1 MLLAKKKNKI
11 KISPREKVFDIA
23 NVIFMLVV
31 CFVTIYPIWYTVVLS
46 FNDGGD
52 ALKGGIFW
60 FPRIWSFD
68 NYRAVFKN
76 PGIVGAYT
84 VTIAR
89 TLIGTTT
96 NVFFTAMV
104 AYAFSKEWIYGRKVY
119 LAIGTFTMFFG
130 GGLIPF
136 FLVLK
141 QFQLLDT
148 FWVYII
154 PTMFNFFN
162 LLIFM
167 SFFRTIPASLEESAR
182 MDGANDFIIFLRI
195 IIPLSKPVL
204 ATIALFT
211 GVWHWND
218 YFFGVIFVNKTQL
231 QPIQTFLYKIIAEAG
246 SARMAIS
253 APIGLSKSNVTSNS
267 IKFATMVVTTLP
279 IVIVYPFL
287 QKYFVKGVMLG
298 AVKG

>member
-1 MLLAKKKNKI
+1 MKKNKI
-11 KISPREKVFDIA
+11 KLSRGERTFEIS

-31 CFVTIYPIWYTVVLS
+31 CFVTLYPIWYTVVLS
-46 FNDGGD
+46 FNDGGN

-60 FPRIWSFD
+60 WPRVFTTD
-68 NYRAVFKN
+68 NYKAVFRN
-76 PGIVGAYT
+76 SGIVSAYSITILRTFVGT
-84 VTIAR
+84 VI
-89 TLIGTTT
+89 

-104 AYAFSKEWIYGRKVY
+104 AYAFAKEHLFARKIYFTM
-119 LAIGTFTMFFG
+119 GTITMFFG

-136 FLVLK
+136 FLLLK
-141 QFQLLDT
+141 DLHLLDT

-167 SFFRTIPASLEESAR
+167 AFFREIPASLEESAM
-182 MDGANDFIIFLRI
+182 MDGANDFVVFIRI
-195 IIPLSKPVL
+195 ILPLSKPVL

-218 YFFGVIFVNKTQL
+218 YFFGVVYINKSSL
-231 QPIQTFLYKIIAEAG
+231 QPIQTYLYKIVAEAG
-246 SARMAIS
+246 SSRMAIS
-253 APIGLSKSNVTSNS
+253 NPVGVSKSNVTSNS
-267 IKFATMVVTTLP
+267 IKYATMVVTTLP
-279 IVIVYPFL
+279 IVLVYPFL

>member
-1 MLLAKKKNKI
+1 MKKKVSNKI
-11 KISPREKVFDIA
+11 KQSTGEKAFDVI
-23 NVIFMLVV
+23 NVLFMILV
-31 CFVTIYPIWYTVVLS
+31 CFVTIYPIWYTLVLS
-46 FNDGGD
+46 FNDGTD

-60 FPRIWSFD
+60 LPRKWTTD
-68 NYRAVFKN
+68 NYLAVFKN
-76 PGIVGAYT
+76 PGIITAYV
-84 VTIAR
+84 VTIGR

-104 AYAFSKEWIYGRKVY
+104 AYAFSKEWILGRKMY

-136 FLVLK
+136 FLILK
-141 QFQLLDT
+141 EFKLLDT

-154 PTMFNFFN
+154 PSMFNFFN

-167 SFFRTIPASLEESAR
+167 SFFRTIPASLEESAKI
-182 MDGANDFIIFLRI
+182 DGAHDFSIFIKI

-218 YFFGVIFVNKTQL
+218 YFYGVIFVNKTEL

>member
-1 MLLAKKKNKI
+1 MEKKISNKI
-11 KISPREKVFDIA
+11 RKSNGEKAFDLI
-23 NVIFMLVV
+23 NIIFMVLV
-31 CFVTIYPIWYTVVLS
+31 CFVTIYPIWYTIVLS
-46 FNDGGD
+46 FNDGTD

-60 FPRIWSFD
+60 LPRKWTTD
-68 NYRAVFKN
+68 NYLAVFKN
-76 PGIVGAYT
+76 PGIVTAYV
-84 VTIAR
+84 VTISR
-89 TLIGTTT
+89 TLIGTIT

-104 AYAFSKEWIYGRKVY
+104 AYAFSKEWILGRRFY
-119 LAIGTFTMFFG
+119 LAVGTFTMFFG

-141 QFQLLDT
+141 EFKLLDT

-167 SFFRTIPASLEESAR
+167 SFFRTIPASLEESAKI
-182 MDGANDFIIFLRI
+182 DGAHDFKIFLRI
-195 IIPLSKPVL
+195 VVPLSKPVL

-218 YFFGVIFVNKTQL
+218 YFFGVIFVNKTDL

>member
-1 MLLAKKKNKI
+1 MEKRVSNKI
-11 KISPREKVFDIA
+11 KQSTGEKTFDII
-23 NVIFMLVV
+23 NVIFMILV
-31 CFVTIYPIWYTVVLS
+31 CFVTIYPIWYTIVLS
-46 FNDGGD
+46 FNDGTD

-60 FPRIWSFD
+60 LPRKWTTD
-68 NYRAVFKN
+68 NYLAVFKN
-76 PGIVGAYT
+76 PGIVTAYI
-84 VTIAR
+84 VTIGR
-89 TLIGTTT
+89 TVIGTIT

-104 AYAFSKEWIYGRKVY
+104 AYAFSKEWIFGRKVY

-136 FLVLK
+136 FLILK
-141 QFQLLDT
+141 EFKLLDT

-154 PTMFNFFN
+154 PSMFNFFN

-167 SFFRTIPASLEESAR
+167 SFFRTIPASLEESAKI
-182 MDGANDFIIFLRI
+182 DGAHDFSIFIKI

-218 YFFGVIFVNKTQL
+218 YFYGVIFVNKTEL

>member
-1 MLLAKKKNKI
+1 MAI
-11 KISPREKVFDIA
+11 I
-23 NVIFMLVV
+23 
-31 CFVTIYPIWYTVVLS
+31 CFSTLYPIWYTVVLS
-46 FNDGGD
+46 FNDGAD

-60 FPRIWSFD
+60 LPRMFTLD
-68 NYRAVFKN
+68 NYKAVFRN
-76 PGIVGAYT
+76 SGIITAYGVT
-84 VTIAR
+84 VAR
-89 TLIGTTT
+89 TFLGTVT

-104 AYAFSKEWIYGRKVY
+104 AYAFSKKRLIGRKIF
-119 LAIGTFTMFFG
+119 LTIGTITMFFN

-136 FLVLK
+136 FLLLK
-141 QFQLLDT
+141 NLSLLDT

-167 SFFRTIPASLEESAR
+167 SFFNEIPASLEESAM
-182 MDGANDFIIFLRI
+182 MDGANDFIIFIRI
-195 IIPLSKPVL
+195 IMPLSKPVL

-218 YFFGVIFVNKTQL
+218 YFFGVVYINKASL
-231 QPIQTFLYKIIAEAG
+231 QPIQTYLYKVVAEAG
-246 SARMAIS
+246 SSRMAIS
-253 APIGLSKSNVTSNS
+253 NPVGVSKSNVTSNS
-267 IKFATMVVTTLP
+267 IKYATMVVTTLP

-287 QKYFVKGVMLG
+287 QKYFVKGIMLG